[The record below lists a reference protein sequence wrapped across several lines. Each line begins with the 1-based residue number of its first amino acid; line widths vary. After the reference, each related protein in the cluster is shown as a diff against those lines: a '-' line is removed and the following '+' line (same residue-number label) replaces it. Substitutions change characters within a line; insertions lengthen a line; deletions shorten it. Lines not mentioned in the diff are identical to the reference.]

1 MRKQDHTRA
10 GELEK
15 KKIGKN
21 SAVTEVPKK
30 NSSARK
36 IPVSKRIAKKER
48 ESATAWG
55 QGVTAEDKETC
66 QAALAE
72 NLAGNL
78 AAKDPAVSKS
88 LVKVPPNARS
98 ESVIKQPIIL

>member
-1 MRKQDHTRA
+1 M
-10 GELEK
+10 
-15 KKIGKN
+15 
-21 SAVTEVPKK
+21 K

-78 AAKDPAVSKS
+78 AAKEWVRAVAQVKIPVIGKFCSKMNS
-88 LVKVPPNARS
+88 LRISCSPRELQSSRK
-98 ESVIKQPIIL
+98 